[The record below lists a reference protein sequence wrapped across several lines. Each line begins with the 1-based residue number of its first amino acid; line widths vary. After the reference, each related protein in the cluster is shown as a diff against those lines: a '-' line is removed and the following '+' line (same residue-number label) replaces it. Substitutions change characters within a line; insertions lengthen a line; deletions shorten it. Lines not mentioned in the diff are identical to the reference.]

1 MMETT
6 MEGRSASALRER
18 SRGRVEQRLE
28 LLVFLLLIVPSMAFS
43 FFAIKQGSVSFTLTA
58 VATIFRDIGLV
69 ALILFFLWH
78 NAEHVRQIGW
88 HFPHLWR
95 DIVIGALLF
104 VPMFYG
110 ADLLEQFLQSIGF
123 SVPSTPLPT
132 TPQATGLGETL
143 LALLLVL
150 VVAISEETIFRGY
163 LIDRLQAFVPSQAL
177 AVIGS
182 AIIFMLGHG
191 YEGSAGVL
199 TVGAMGVVFG
209 LVYLWRKSLVAPITM
224 HLLQDLV
231 VIVIIPLLTG
241 S

>member
-1 MMETT
+1 
-6 MEGRSASALRER
+6 MEGRMKSSLMER
-18 SRGRVEQRLE
+18 SQSEVERRIE

-43 FFAIKQGSVSFTLTA
+43 FFAVKQGTVSFTLTA

-69 ALILFFLWH
+69 ALILFFLWR
-78 NAEHVRQIGW
+78 NAEHVRHIGW
-88 HFPHLWR
+88 HFAHLWR
-95 DIVIGALLF
+95 DILIGALLF

-110 ADLLEQFLQSIGF
+110 ADLLEQLLQSIGF

-132 TPQATGLGETL
+132 TPQATGMGEFI
-143 LALLLVL
+143 LALILVV

-209 LVYLWRKSLVAPITM
+209 LVYAWRKSLVAPITM
-224 HLLQDLV
+224 HFLQDLV
-231 VIVIIPLLTG
+231 VIAIIPILTG